1 MVMRCD
7 KVWGHCS
14 DIKIL
19 LSSRGAK
26 EENFEGAIVGVLGLA
41 IYIYVYIGPGAQSE
55 NMK

>member
-7 KVWGHCS
+7 KVRGHCS

-19 LSSRGAK
+19 LSSREVR

-41 IYIYVYIGPGAQSE
+41 IYIYVYIGPGAQFE